1 MATKPTVV
9 ICGVDDYICNIYS
22 RYIVEQC
29 TNMKACKEIRVTAER
44 AQSMEELKKIGAKD
58 FQIDYKHPES
68 FLKAFEGADWV
79 VVCPEMRGECDSIEM
94 RMQRIMDAVCQ
105 CKVGG
110 IVMIS
115 SIGAESKY
123 ECLNMFS
130 TMEKNLMS
138 RTNGIQCVILRG
150 SMLFRELLFF
160 APMVRKNKELCL
172 PMSLNNRF
180 APMNISDMGDATIAI
195 FQGKAKEKVY
205 TLTGPTALSG
215 KDLAEELAAAIGI
228 PIRFKEM
235 TISDFEEMMKDAP
248 VEPRDCKWPEKPTKL
263 HVCWMIDHFRLVR
276 DDKLN
281 MATHDF
287 KKLTNKEP
295 RSIVNFF
302 KEHAEAFR
310 N

>member
-58 FQIDYKHPES
+58 FQIDYNHPES
-68 FLKAFEGADWV
+68 FLKAFERADWV
-79 VVCPEMRGECDSIEM
+79 VVCPEMRGDRDSMEM
-94 RMQRIMDAVCQ
+94 RMQRIMDAATQ
-105 CKVGG
+105 SKVGG
-110 IVMIS
+110 IIIIS
-115 SIGAESKY
+115 SVGASSKY
-123 ECLNMFS
+123 ECLSMFS
-130 TMEKNLMS
+130 TIEKNLLS
-138 RTNGIQCVILRG
+138 RANGIQCVILRG

-172 PMSLNNRF
+172 PMTLNDRF
-180 APMNISDMGDATIAI
+180 APINIFDMGDATIAI
-195 FQGKAKEKVY
+195 FQGNSFEKVY
-205 TLTGPTALSG
+205 TLTGPTALTG
-215 KDLAEELAAAIGI
+215 GTMAEELAAAIGSQ
-228 PIRFKEM
+228 IRFKEM
-235 TISDFEEMMKDAP
+235 TITDFEGMMKDAP
-248 VEPRDCKWPEKPTKL
+248 EEPRDCKWPEKPTKI
-263 HVCWMIDHFRLVR
+263 HACWMIDHFRLVR
-276 DDKLN
+276 DGKLN
-281 MATHDF
+281 MISSDF

-295 RSIVNFF
+295 RAITNFF